1 MRTLIA
7 LAALVLA
14 PLALAQP
21 AIAGPADDVA
31 NLAWMAGSWIN
42 ERPDGAVTRE
52 TWLSP
57 LGGVMAGAGQ
67 TNAPGKPVSVEHARI
82 HAEPAG
88 ATYTTI
94 VRGQPPTSFVL
105 KPGLPDGEAVFE
117 NLAHDF
123 PHRVIYRR
131 CGDDLCARIEGTIQG
146 KARGFEWRYSRLK

>member
-1 MRTLIA
+1 MRIAIA
-7 LAALVLA
+7 LAISA
-14 PLALAQP
+14 LALP
-21 AIAGPADDVA
+21 AAAAPADDVA
-31 NLAWMAGSWIN
+31 RLAWMAGSWIADQ
-42 ERPDGAVTRE
+42 DGTITRE
-52 TWLSP
+52 TWLPP

-123 PHRVIYRR
+123 PNRVIYRR
-131 CGDDLCARIEGTIQG
+131 CGDDLCARIEGSIQG
-146 KARGFEWRYSRLK
+146 KARSFEWRYSRLK

>member
-1 MRTLIA
+1 MRIAIGLAISA
-7 LAALVLA
+7 LAL
-14 PLALAQP
+14 P
-21 AIAGPADDVA
+21 AAAAPADDVA
-31 NLAWMAGSWIN
+31 RLAWMAGSWIADQ
-42 ERPDGAVTRE
+42 DGTITRE
-52 TWLSP
+52 TWLPP

-82 HAEPAG
+82 HAEPTG

-123 PHRVIYRR
+123 PNRVIYRR
-131 CGDDLCARIEGTIQG
+131 CGDDLCARIEGSIQG
-146 KARGFEWRYSRLK
+146 KARSFEWRYSRLK

>member
-1 MRTLIA
+1 MRIAVAAAISA
-7 LAALVLA
+7 LAL
-14 PLALAQP
+14 P
-21 AIAGPADDVA
+21 AAAAPADDVA
-31 NLAWMAGSWIN
+31 RLAWMAGSWIT
-42 ERPDGAVTRE
+42 EKDGTVTRE
-52 TWLSP
+52 TWLPP

-82 HAEPAG
+82 HAEPGG

-117 NLAHDF
+117 NLGHDF

-131 CGDDLCARIEGTIQG
+131 CDDDLCARIEGTIRG
-146 KARGFEWRYSRLK
+146 KARSFEWRYSRLK